1 MGGDEVLFRVPPN
14 LPVVWNFW
22 HAFGGAPQGGGFPTW
37 EGGGNMQGPRGVCQV
52 GYIAGLGCLERV
64 VVPDVVLHLPGW
76 AWAIRHAYGV
86 ARQGGSL
93 LPREGLGDV

>member
-1 MGGDEVLFRVPPN
+1 MLFRVPPN
-14 LPVVWNFW
+14 LNVVWNFW

-37 EGGGNMQGPRGVCQV
+37 EGRGNMQGPRGVCQV

-64 VVPDVVLHLPGW
+64 VLSKADAGLHLPGLTW
-76 AWAIRHAYGV
+76 NIRHAYCG
-86 ARQGGSL
+86 ALQGGGL